1 MTDKKKV
8 LLKKF
13 VLKQI
18 QGIGKNVS
26 VNYRKNQVARTRN
39 PFLCF
44 SNSIDKFMGLGR
56 SIDSQLGNRMQN
68 ITFYLCRIRYGS
80 SCVPN
85 IIVINANEATSKIE
99 MKLFYTEGDLL
110 LEKFY
115 ANKNPC
121 QQKIYFNQELSDEK
135 VKSIIGTKKNVN
147 IIANRTL
154 TFSATNELI
163 DEIKTKGVVDW
174 PVDLLFISEAN
185 DQLVIN
191 TFEIKMSGYIDTK
204 NSESNANE
212 VQRLFDVFKCSG
224 TNASYFA
231 VCYGE
236 CADAVKRR
244 MKTYAPQGKTLTAE
258 QFWNVVLPNTGAEAL
273 SYDEFIDVYKQA
285 FVASK
290 LEQTI
295 KDL

>member
-26 VNYRKNQVARTRN
+26 VNYRKNQAARTRN

-80 SCVPN
+80 CCVPN
-85 IIVINANEATSKIE
+85 IIVINANEATSEIE

-121 QQKIYFNQELSDEK
+121 QQKIYFNQELSGEK

-185 DQLVIN
+185 DQFVIN

-258 QFWNVVLPNTGAEAL
+258 QFWNVVLPNTGEDAL
-273 SYDEFIDVYKQA
+273 SYDEFVDVYKQA

>member
-1 MTDKKKV
+1 MTDKKKT

-26 VNYRKNQVARTRN
+26 ANYRKNQAARTRN

-85 IIVINANEATSKIE
+85 IVVIKANEATSKIE
-99 MKLFYTEGDLL
+99 MKLFYTKGNLM

-163 DEIKTKGVVDW
+163 NEIKTKGVVDW

-212 VQRLFDVFKCSG
+212 VQRLFDAFKCSS

-258 QFWNVVLPNTGAEAL
+258 QFWNVVLPNTGADAL
-273 SYDEFIDVYKQA
+273 SYDEFVDVYKQA

>member
-1 MTDKKKV
+1 MTKKQKD
-8 LLKKF
+8 LLKNF
-13 VLKQI
+13 MLKQL

-26 VNYRKNQVARTRN
+26 TNYRKNQAARTRN

-44 SNSIDKFMGLGR
+44 SNNIDKFMGLGR
-56 SIDSQLGNRMQN
+56 SIDSQLGSRMQN
-68 ITFYLCRIRYGS
+68 ITFYLCRVRYGF

-85 IIVINANEATSKIE
+85 LIVINTNEATSEVEI
-99 MKLFYTEGDLL
+99 KLFYTEGDLL
-110 LEKFY
+110 LENFY

-121 QQKIYFNQELSDEK
+121 QQKIYFNQKLSDEK
-135 VKSIIGTKKNVN
+135 VKGIIGTKKNVN
-147 IIANRTL
+147 IISNRTL
-154 TFSATNELI
+154 TFSVEAELI
-163 DEIKTKGVVDW
+163 NAIKTVGVAEW
-174 PVDLLFISEAN
+174 PVDLIFIDEAN
-185 DQLVIN
+185 DELVIN

-212 VQRLFDVFKCSG
+212 VQRLFDAFKCSG

-236 CADAVKRR
+236 CADAVKSKMRI
-244 MKTYAPQGKTLTAE
+244 YAPQGKILTAV
-258 QFWNVVLPNTGAEAL
+258 QFWNAVLPNTGPDAL
-273 SYDEFIDVYKQA
+273 NYVEFIEIYKQA
-285 FVASK
+285 FEDSK

>member
-1 MTDKKKV
+1 MTDKKKT

-26 VNYRKNQVARTRN
+26 ANYRKNQAARTRN

-85 IIVINANEATSKIE
+85 IVVIKANEATSKIE
-99 MKLFYTEGDLL
+99 MKLFYTKGDLM

-135 VKSIIGTKKNVN
+135 VKSIIGTKRNVN

-163 DEIKTKGVVDW
+163 NEIKTKGAVDW

-204 NSESNANE
+204 YSESNANE
-212 VQRLFDVFKCSG
+212 VQRLFDAFKCSG

-258 QFWNVVLPNTGAEAL
+258 QFWNVVLPNTGADVL
-273 SYDEFIDVYKQA
+273 SYDEFVDVYKQA

>member
-1 MTDKKKV
+1 MTDKEKT

-26 VNYRKNQVARTRN
+26 ANYGKNQAARTRN

-85 IIVINANEATSKIE
+85 IVVIKANEAISKIE
-99 MKLFYTEGDLL
+99 MKLFYTKGDLM

-163 DEIKTKGVVDW
+163 NEIKTKDAVDW

-212 VQRLFDVFKCSG
+212 VQRLFDAFKCSG

-258 QFWNVVLPNTGAEAL
+258 QLWNVVLPNTGADAL
-273 SYDEFIDVYKQA
+273 SYDEFVDVYKQA

>member
-1 MTDKKKV
+1 MTDKKKT

-26 VNYRKNQVARTRN
+26 ANYRKNQAARTRN

-85 IIVINANEATSKIE
+85 IVVIKANEATSKIE
-99 MKLFYTEGDLL
+99 MKLFYTKGNLM

-163 DEIKTKGVVDW
+163 NEIKTKGVVDW

-212 VQRLFDVFKCSG
+212 VQRLFDAFKCSG

-258 QFWNVVLPNTGAEAL
+258 QFWNVVLPNTGADAL
-273 SYDEFIDVYKQA
+273 SYDEFVDVYKQA